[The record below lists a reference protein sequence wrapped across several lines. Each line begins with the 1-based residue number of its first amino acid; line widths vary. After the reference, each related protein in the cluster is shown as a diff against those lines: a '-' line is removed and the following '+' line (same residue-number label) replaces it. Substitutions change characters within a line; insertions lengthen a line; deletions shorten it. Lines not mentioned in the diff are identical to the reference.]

1 VFASLML
8 VGCASSATEQ
18 PAGDEGALR
27 TGNADSEDGVAST
40 KLRYGV
46 GIKGVLASDSASTK
60 YTLLAPKGWH
70 VSLLV
75 RAGAGKPNP
84 PFAVFP
90 AFAPRLVVKNASGET
105 VLDEKGNMTT
115 GDVITQLDVPADG
128 TYTLSVSA
136 AETDGESRLG
146 FALMVDPPDTDCHKN
161 ADCQMTIDGKIVKTG
176 LTCQRSEAPED
187 RDSPKF
193 CAVP

>member
-1 VFASLML
+1 ML
-8 VGCASSATEQ
+8 LGCASGAADEPT
-18 PAGDEGALR
+18 GDEGALR
-27 TGNADSEDGVAST
+27 TGNVDVEDGVAST

-46 GIKGVLASDSASTK
+46 GIKGVLASDSASAS
-60 YTLLAPKGWH
+60 YTLLAPKGWRLS
-70 VSLLV
+70 VLV

-105 VLDEKGNMTT
+105 IVDEKGNMTT
-115 GDVITQLDVPADG
+115 GDVITQIDVPADG
-128 TYTLSVSA
+128 TYALTVSA
-136 AETDGESRLG
+136 AGTDGESRLG
-146 FALMVDPPDTDCHKN
+146 FAMMVDPPDNDCHKN

-187 RDSPKF
+187 VGSPKF